1 MKLFTILINAIL
13 AHSVISAKINHEI
26 ARNSALEF
34 ANKIANEIASE
45 IASEIATEIN
55 VQPLRR
61 QKRDQISWNRTR
73 NTLSKV
79 SRNHTQ
85 PSYQKSRQPSSY
97 RDQLE
102 QHYQNNPH
110 RSNKRRRDPVR
121 HHNDDAEQ
129 QFLMDFFY

>member
-34 ANKIANEIASE
+34 ANKIANEIAN
-45 IASEIATEIN
+45 EIATEIN
-55 VQPLRR
+55 AQPLRR

-85 PSYQKSRQPSSY
+85 PSYQKSRQPTSY

>member
-13 AHSVISAKINHEI
+13 AHSVTSAKINHEI

-45 IASEIATEIN
+45 IVTEIN
-55 VQPLRR
+55 AQPLRR

-85 PSYQKSRQPSSY
+85 PSYQKSRQPNSY